1 VKVNLVSL
9 VNQVNFTS
17 TKNQENFKR
26 CCNFFE
32 KEAVLPS
39 ILKNNIKTM
48 KSIIIYAA
56 IAIIFLSQ
64 SASAQTGTSVKKGKT
79 SEVLL
84 AVQTAAVAEK
94 YVTLMDKMQRE
105 TEELIMN
112 ITPAPLLSLASK
124 IHEKLDGVKEKNS
137 KKESKSKSCQST
149 CNL

>member
-1 VKVNLVSL
+1 
-9 VNQVNFTS
+9 
-17 TKNQENFKR
+17 
-26 CCNFFE
+26 
-32 KEAVLPS
+32 
-39 ILKNNIKTM
+39 M

-56 IAIIFLSQ
+56 IAIIFFSQ

-84 AVQTAAVAEK
+84 AVQTSAAEQHVS
-94 YVTLMDKMQRE
+94 LMDKMQRE

-124 IHEKLDGVKEKNS
+124 IHEKLDAVKEKKS
-137 KKESKSKSCQST
+137 KKKSKSKSCQST